1 VEGEPLSGALTDAGQ
16 ARQLGDQA
24 VDRRCE
30 HERWSLA
37 FASVMPSAI
46 VIGAGVFG
54 ASLADRLA
62 RESWEVTL
70 VDRFEPGHP
79 RAESGGETRLIRCS
93 HGPDAFYA
101 RSARRSLELWREL
114 GEGVLVESG
123 VAWFARREDG
133 WEADSE
139 RVLREAGI
147 PVERLAPEEG
157 ARMFPSVAVDD
168 LAFVLH
174 EAEAGVLRAADGVR
188 ALVGR
193 AREAGAELVVGEV
206 RPDGGRARVAP
217 GEAATSPGAAAWRRS
232 GALAPSEA
240 AARTLEA
247 DFVIWACGAWLG
259 RLFPELVPMRVTFQ
273 QLVLFDAPP
282 EWNGPGWVDFDAAFY
297 GHTRVEG
304 VGFKVG
310 PDMDGIEVDPD
321 TRPLEATAEG
331 IAIAREYLAHR
342 FPALAGAPLA
352 GAPGCH
358 YGLTPDG
365 EFIFARHPEH
375 ASTWLLGGGSGHGY
389 KHGPALAEH
398 VAAVLAGTAEPE
410 PRFAL
415 GERAPARSL
424 RTAGAE
430 R

>member
-1 VEGEPLSGALTDAGQ
+1 
-16 ARQLGDQA
+16 
-24 VDRRCE
+24 
-30 HERWSLA
+30 
-37 FASVMPSAI
+37 MPSAV

-54 ASLADRLA
+54 AAVADRLA
-62 RESWEVTL
+62 REGWEVTL

-93 HGPDAFYA
+93 HGPDEFYA
-101 RSARRSLELWREL
+101 RSARRAIELWREL
-114 GEGVLVESG
+114 GEDVLVESG

-139 RVLREAGI
+139 RVLRNAGI
-147 PVERLAPEEG
+147 PVERMSPEAG
-157 ARMFPSVAVDD
+157 ARLFPSVAVDD

-174 EAEAGVLRAADGVR
+174 EPEAGVLRAADGVR
-188 ALVGR
+188 ALVRR
-193 AREAGAELVVGEV
+193 AREAGARVLTGGAEPAENAVLL
-206 RPDGGRARVAP
+206 DGTR
-217 GEAATSPGAAAWRRS
+217 
-232 GALAPSEA
+232 
-240 AARTLEA
+240 LEA
-247 DFVIWACGAWLG
+247 DVVVWACGAWLG

-273 QLVLFDAPP
+273 QLVLFETPP
-282 EWNGPGWVDFDAAFY
+282 EWDAPGWVDFDAAFY
-297 GHTRVEG
+297 GHARVEG

-310 PDMDGIEVDPD
+310 PDMDGVEVDPD

-342 FPALAGAPLA
+342 FPALADAPLA

-365 EFIFARHPEH
+365 EFLFARHPEH
-375 ASTWLLGGGSGHGY
+375 ANTWLLGGGSGHGY

-398 VAAVLAGTAEPE
+398 VAAVLAGNARPE

-415 GERAPARSL
+415 GERAARRSL

>member
-1 VEGEPLSGALTDAGQ
+1 
-16 ARQLGDQA
+16 
-24 VDRRCE
+24 
-30 HERWSLA
+30 
-37 FASVMPSAI
+37 MPSAL

-70 VDRFEPGHP
+70 VDRFEPSHP
-79 RAESGGETRLIRCS
+79 RAESGGETRLIRCC
-93 HGPDAFYA
+93 HGPDDYYT
-101 RSARRSLELWREL
+101 RSARRALELWREL

-133 WEADSE
+133 WESDSE
-139 RVLREAGI
+139 RVLRAAGI
-147 PVERLAPEEG
+147 PVERMSPEEG
-157 ARMFPSVAVDD
+157 ARLFPSVSVDD

-174 EAEAGVLRAADGVR
+174 EPEAGVLRAADGVQ
-188 ALVGR
+188 ALVRR
-193 AREAGAELVVGEV
+193 AREGGARVVIGEA
-206 RPDGGRARVAP
+206 RPDGERVRLLAGGSRA
-217 GEAATSPGAAAWRRS
+217 EAAGARAGGS
-232 GALAPSEA
+232 GAEA
-240 AARTLEA
+240 AGARAGATLEA
-247 DFVIWACGAWLG
+247 DVVVWACGAWLG

-273 QLVLFDAPP
+273 QLVLFEAPP

-297 GHTRVEG
+297 GHARVEG

-310 PDMDGIEVDPD
+310 PDMDGVEVDPD

-342 FPALAGAPLA
+342 FPSLADAPVA
-352 GAPGCH
+352 SAPGCH

-365 EFIFARHPEH
+365 QFVFARHPGH
-375 ASTWLLGGGSGHGY
+375 KDVWLLGGGSGHGY

-415 GERAPARSL
+415 GDRTPTRSL
-424 RTAGAE
+424 RTAGATP
-430 R
+430 

>member
-1 VEGEPLSGALTDAGQ
+1 
-16 ARQLGDQA
+16 
-24 VDRRCE
+24 
-30 HERWSLA
+30 
-37 FASVMPSAI
+37 MPSAI

-62 RESWEVTL
+62 RGSWEVTL
-70 VDRFEPGHP
+70 VDRFEPGHQ

-93 HGPDAFYA
+93 HGAEAFYA
-101 RSARRSLELWREL
+101 RSARRAIELWREL

-147 PVERLAPEEG
+147 PVERLPPEDG

-174 EAEAGVLRAADGVR
+174 EPEAGVLRAADGVR
-188 ALVGR
+188 ALVRR
-193 AREAGAELVVGEV
+193 AQEAGAELVVGEA
-206 RPDGGRARVAP
+206 RPDGERVRLAP
-217 GEAATSPGAAAWRRS
+217 GEAAASPGATAPAGEAAASPGAAAS
-232 GALAPSEA
+232 
-240 AARTLEA
+240 RTLEA
-247 DFVIWACGAWLG
+247 DFVVWACGAWLG
-259 RLFPELVPMRVTFQ
+259 RLFPELVQMRVTFQ
-273 QLVLFDAPP
+273 QLVLFEAPP

-310 PDMDGIEVDPD
+310 PDMDGVDVDPD

-331 IAIAREYLAHR
+331 IAIARDYLAHR
-342 FPALAGAPLA
+342 FPALADAPLA

-365 EFIFARHPEH
+365 EFLFARHPEH
-375 ASTWLLGGGSGHGY
+375 AGTWLLGGGSGHGY

-398 VAAVLAGTAEPE
+398 VAAVLDGTAEPE

-415 GERAPARSL
+415 GARAPARSL

-430 R
+430 P

>member
-1 VEGEPLSGALTDAGQ
+1 VLAADGTA
-16 ARQLGDQA
+16 
-24 VDRRCE
+24 
-30 HERWSLA
+30 ERLA
-37 FASVMPSAI
+37 FRRVMPSAL

-62 RESWEVTL
+62 REGWEVTL
-70 VDRFEPGHP
+70 VDRFEPGHA
-79 RAESGGETRLIRCS
+79 RSESGGETRLIRCS
-93 HGPDAFYA
+93 HGPEDFYA
-101 RSARRSLELWREL
+101 RSARRALELWREL

-139 RVLREAGI
+139 RVLRAAGI
-147 PVERLAPEEG
+147 PVERMSPEEG
-157 ARMFPSVAVDD
+157 ARLFPSVTVDD

-174 EAEAGVLRAADGVR
+174 EPEAGVLRAADGVR
-188 ALVGR
+188 ALVRR
-193 AREAGAELVVGEV
+193 AREAGARLLVGEAEPALPQV
-206 RPDGGRARVAP
+206 KVDG
-217 GEAATSPGAAAWRRS
+217 T
-232 GALAPSEA
+232 
-240 AARTLEA
+240 TLEA

-259 RLFPELVPMRVTFQ
+259 RLFPQLVPTRVTFQ
-273 QLVLFDAPP
+273 QLVLFEAPP

-304 VGFKVG
+304 IGFKVG
-310 PDMDGIEVDPD
+310 PDMDGVEVDPD

-342 FPALAGAPLA
+342 FPSLADAPVA
-352 GAPGCH
+352 SAPGCH

-365 EFIFARHPEH
+365 QFVFARHTEEKSH
-375 ASTWLLGGGSGHGY
+375 WLLGGGSGHGY

-398 VAAVLAGTAEPE
+398 AAAVLAGSAQPE

-415 GERAPARSL
+415 GERSAKRSL
-424 RTAGAE
+424 RTAGATP
-430 R
+430 

>member
-1 VEGEPLSGALTDAGQ
+1 
-16 ARQLGDQA
+16 
-24 VDRRCE
+24 
-30 HERWSLA
+30 
-37 FASVMPSAI
+37 MPSAI

-54 ASLADRLA
+54 ASVADRLA

-79 RAESGGETRLIRCS
+79 RAESGGESRLIRCC
-93 HGPDAFYA
+93 HGADEYYT
-101 RSARRSLELWREL
+101 RSARRATELWREL

-139 RVLREAGI
+139 RVLRAAGI
-147 PVERLAPEEG
+147 PVERMSPEEG
-157 ARMFPSVAVDD
+157 ARLFPSVAVDD

-174 EAEAGVLRAADGVR
+174 EPEAGVLRAADGVR
-188 ALVGR
+188 ALVRR
-193 AREAGAELVVGEV
+193 AREAGARLVVGEA
-206 RPDGGRARVAP
+206 RPDAERVRMAAGDAATA
-217 GEAATSPGAAAWRRS
+217 GEAA
-232 GALAPSEA
+232 AP
-240 AARTLEA
+240 TLEA
-247 DFVIWACGAWLG
+247 DAVIWACGAWLG
-259 RLFPELVPMRVTFQ
+259 RLFPELVATRVTFQ
-273 QLVLFDAPP
+273 QLVLFEAPP

-297 GHTRVEG
+297 GHARVEG
-304 VGFKVG
+304 IGFKVG
-310 PDMDGIEVDPD
+310 PDMDGVEVDPD

-342 FPALAGAPLA
+342 FPSLADAPVA
-352 GAPGCH
+352 SAPGCH

-365 EFIFARHPEH
+365 QFVFARHPEH
-375 ASTWLLGGGSGHGY
+375 KNIWLLGGGSGHGY

-415 GERAPARSL
+415 GDRAPARSL
-424 RTAGAE
+424 RTAGAT

>member
-1 VEGEPLSGALTDAGQ
+1 
-16 ARQLGDQA
+16 
-24 VDRRCE
+24 
-30 HERWSLA
+30 
-37 FASVMPSAI
+37 MPSAL

-70 VDRFEPGHP
+70 VDRFEPSHP
-79 RAESGGETRLIRCS
+79 RAESGGETRLIRCC
-93 HGPDAFYA
+93 HGPDDYYT
-101 RSARRSLELWREL
+101 RSARRALELWREL

-133 WEADSE
+133 WESDSE
-139 RVLREAGI
+139 RVLRAAGI
-147 PVERLAPEEG
+147 PVERMSPEEG
-157 ARMFPSVAVDD
+157 ARLFPSVSVDD

-174 EAEAGVLRAADGVR
+174 EPEAGVLRAADGVQ
-188 ALVGR
+188 ALVRR
-193 AREAGAELVVGEV
+193 AREGGARVVIGEA
-206 RPDGGRARVAP
+206 RPDGERVRLLAGGSRA
-217 GEAATSPGAAAWRRS
+217 EAAGARAGGS
-232 GALAPSEA
+232 GAEA
-240 AARTLEA
+240 AGARAGATLEA
-247 DFVIWACGAWLG
+247 DVVVWACGAWLG

-273 QLVLFDAPP
+273 QLVLFEAPP

-297 GHTRVEG
+297 GHARVEG

-310 PDMDGIEVDPD
+310 PDMDGVEVDPD

-342 FPALAGAPLA
+342 FPSLADAPVA
-352 GAPGCH
+352 SAPGCH

-365 EFIFARHPEH
+365 QFVFARHPEH
-375 ASTWLLGGGSGHGY
+375 KDVWLLGGGSGHGY

-415 GERAPARSL
+415 GDRTPTRSL
-424 RTAGAE
+424 RTAGATP
-430 R
+430 